1 MKLRLEDIEVLSR
14 SYEGPCAWFDG
25 RFRDRVEKL
34 VPAPREAGA
43 LGGTLLRTRRAVEE
57 CPTLDGTRAT
67 VGAFERLEG
76 ALLFV
81 PMASVDCR
89 VRMRLASARG
99 AQRVVVFADDAPAA
113 TVELPAEGACAVELD
128 VAPTRRGLRLTVAA
142 ALDVPAGEVVSDEP
156 RVLAQG
162 EAAVEVLSVEVEAA
176 DRRPGERRSVFVA
189 ADSLAQT
196 YPDGVRPQTGWA
208 EFLAR
213 YLGCEPCAAV
223 HDDAFPYEAATRYE
237 GPAGPV
243 VRNAAMAA
251 RSFRSFI
258 AEGKLARLLGEVRP
272 GDVVVLQFGANDATC
287 ARPLRYSSLDDF
299 QALLAR
305 YVDSIRD
312 RGAVPVVVTPP
323 PRHNF
328 AEGRLVEDFAS
339 YSEVERAYC
348 AREGVALVDLS
359 REGGL
364 LVDGMGPERSRCL
377 YMKLS
382 AGQYERYP
390 GGVDDSTHLSAL
402 GARLFGRIVAKGIA
416 EACGLGF
423 RDDGAPLGAEPPAN
437 LSADVEAQGRA
448 GVRLAW
454 DAVPGADYY
463 TIARSDGRGN
473 EVTATSLEPR
483 FFDIAVPGDA
493 GEHRY
498 EVRAWQGNESGEPA
512 AIAVDCPF
520 GSLAA
525 DRRIEGVDLYEVDPD
540 GVADRIAFSVR
551 FVPVRDVASYR
562 VLARNARTGQLTVL
576 GDIAAAEA
584 DGLHSYGVS
593 REPGWEIHV
602 EADGPDGPL
611 RSDAVALPDDLCAA
625 GARRSSWEIPF

>member
-1 MKLRLEDIEVLSR
+1 MKLRLEDIETLRR
-14 SYEGPCAWFDG
+14 SYEGACAWVDG
-25 RFRDRVEKL
+25 RFRDRAEKL
-34 VPAPREAGA
+34 APQAREVGA
-43 LGGTLLRTRRAVEE
+43 RGGTVLRTRRAVEE
-57 CPTLDGTRAT
+57 CPSLDGTRAT

-76 ALLFV
+76 TLLFV

-89 VRMRLASARG
+89 VRMRIASARG

-113 TVELPAEGACAVELD
+113 TVELPAEGERAVELD
-128 VAPTRRGLRLTVAA
+128 VAPTRRGLRLTAA
-142 ALDVPAGEVVSDEP
+142 ADLDVPAGEGAAAEP
-156 RVLAQG
+156 RILVEG
-162 EAAVEVLSVEVEAA
+162 TAAVEVLSLEVEAA
-176 DRRPGERRSVFVA
+176 DRCPGERRTVFVA

-196 YPDGVRPQTGWA
+196 YPDEVRPQTGWA
-208 EFLAR
+208 EYLAR
-213 YLGCEPCAAV
+213 YLGCEPCGAV
-223 HDDAFPYEAATRYE
+223 HDDAFSFDAATRYE
-237 GPAGPV
+237 GAAGPV
-243 VRNAAMAA
+243 VRNASMAA
-251 RSFRSFI
+251 RSLRSYI
-258 AEGKLARLLGEVRP
+258 AEGKLAQLLRQVRP
-272 GDVVVLQFGANDATC
+272 GDVVALQFGANDATC
-287 ARPLRYSSLDDF
+287 ARPLRYSSIDDF
-299 QALLAR
+299 RAFLAR

-328 AEGRLVEDFAS
+328 ADGRLVEDFAA
-339 YSEVERAYC
+339 YSEAERAYC

-382 AGQYERYP
+382 AGQYGRYP
-390 GGVDDSTHLSAL
+390 GGVDDSTHLSSL

-416 EACGLGF
+416 EACDLAF
-423 RDDGAPLGAEPPAN
+423 CDDDAPLCREAPAG
-437 LSADVEAQGRA
+437 LSADVEVEGHA

-463 TIARSDGRGN
+463 TVRRADAPGGP
-473 EVTATSLEPR
+473 TATSLEPR
-483 FFDIAVPGDA
+483 FFDAAAPGDSGA
-493 GEHRY
+493 RRY
-498 EVRAWQGNESGEPA
+498 EVRAWQGNEAGEPA
-512 AIAVDCPF
+512 AVAVDCPF
-520 GSLAA
+520 EGLPAGHM
-525 DRRIEGVDLYEVDPD
+525 IEGADLYEVDPD

-551 FVPVRDVASYR
+551 FLPAQCVASYR

-576 GDIAAAEA
+576 GDIAAADA

-602 EADGPDGPL
+602 EADGPDGLL

>member
-1 MKLRLEDIEVLSR
+1 MKLRLDDIETLRR
-14 SYEGPCAWFDG
+14 SYEGECGWTDG
-25 RFRDRVEKL
+25 RFTDRTEKL
-34 VPAPREAGA
+34 TPQARETGP
-43 LGGTLLRTRRAVEE
+43 LDGTVLRTRRLIEE

-67 VGAFERLEG
+67 VGVFERLEG
-76 ALLFV
+76 TLLFV

-99 AQRVVVFADDAPAA
+99 AQRVVVFADDAPASS
-113 TVELPAEGACAVELD
+113 VELPAEGARTVELD
-128 VAPTRRGLRLTVAA
+128 VAPTRRGLRLTVGAA
-142 ALDVPAGEVVSDEP
+142 FDVPAGEDASAKP
-156 RVLAQG
+156 RILAQG
-162 EAAVEVLSVEVEAA
+162 EAAVEVLSLEVEAA
-176 DRRPGERRSVFVA
+176 DRRPGERRCVFVA

-196 YPDGVRPQTGWA
+196 YPDDARPQAGWA

-213 YLGCEPCAAV
+213 YLCCEPCGACR
-223 HDDAFPYEAATRYE
+223 DESFSYEAATRYE
-237 GPAGPV
+237 CAAGPV
-243 VRNAAMAA
+243 VRNASMAA
-251 RSFRSFI
+251 RSLRSFL
-258 AEGKLARLLGEVRP
+258 AEGKLAQLLSQVRP

-287 ARPLRYSSLDDF
+287 ARPLRYSSVDDF
-299 QALLAR
+299 RALLGR
-305 YVDSIRD
+305 YIDSVRD

-328 AEGRLVEDFAS
+328 TGGRLVEDFAA

-348 AREGVALVDLS
+348 SREGVALVDLS

-382 AGQYERYP
+382 DGQYARYP
-390 GGVDDSTHLSAL
+390 GGVDDSTHLSTL

-416 EACGLGF
+416 GACDLPF
-423 RDDGAPLGAEPPAN
+423 FDDEAPLDMEPPAHV
-437 LSADVEAQGRA
+437 SADFEQAARP

-463 TIARSDGRGN
+463 TVRRVDARTSG
-473 EVTATSLEPR
+473 TATALESR
-483 FFDIAVPGDA
+483 FFDAAAPGDA

-498 EVRAWQGNESGEPA
+498 EVRAWRGNEAGRPV
-512 AIAVDCPF
+512 AIAVDCPL
-520 GSLAA
+520 GYEGAG
-525 DRRIEGVDLYEVDPD
+525 RRIEGIDLYEIDPD
-540 GVADRIAFSVR
+540 GVADRVAFSVR
-551 FVPVRDVASYR
+551 FLPAQNVASYR

-576 GDIAAAEA
+576 GTIECGEI

-593 REPGWEIHV
+593 REPGWEIYV
-602 EADGPDGPL
+602 EADAADGL
-611 RSDAVALPDDLCAA
+611 LESDCVPLPDQPRAT

>member
-14 SYEGPCAWFDG
+14 SYEGACAWVDG
-25 RFRDRVEKL
+25 RFVDRAEKI
-34 VPAPREAGA
+34 APSLREAGTR
-43 LGGTLLRTRRAVEE
+43 GGTVLRTRRAVEE
-57 CPTLDGTRAT
+57 CPSLDGTRAT

-76 ALLFV
+76 TLLFV
-81 PMASVDCR
+81 PMASADCR
-89 VRMRLASARG
+89 VRMRLASVGGARE
-99 AQRVVVFADDAPAA
+99 VVVYADDAPAA
-113 TVELPAEGACAVELD
+113 EVGLPAEGTREVEFD
-128 VAPTRRGLRLTVAA
+128 VAPTRRGLRLTAMA
-142 ALDVPAGEVVSDEP
+142 ALDVPAGEGPSDSP
-156 RVLAQG
+156 RVLAEG
-162 EAAVEVLSVEVEAA
+162 AAAVEVLSLEVEAA

-196 YPDGVRPQTGWA
+196 YPDDVRPQTGWA

-213 YLGCEPCAAV
+213 YLGCEPCAAS

-237 GPAGPV
+237 GPAGPI

-251 RSFRSFI
+251 RSLRSFI
-258 AEGKLARLLGEVRP
+258 AEGKLACLLAEVRP

-287 ARPLRYSSLDDF
+287 ARPLRYSSLEDF
-299 QALLAR
+299 GAFLGR

-328 AEGRLVEDFAS
+328 ANGRLVEDFTA
-339 YSEVERAYC
+339 YAEVERSFC

-364 LVDGMGPERSRCL
+364 LVDGMGPQRSRCL

-382 AGQYERYP
+382 AGQYGRYP

-402 GARLFGRIVAKGIA
+402 GARLFGRIVAEGVA
-416 EACGLGF
+416 EACGMGF
-423 RDDGAPLGAEPPAN
+423 FDDEASLCAQAPTGLVA
-437 LSADVEAQGRA
+437 SAQTQGRA

-454 DAVPGADYY
+454 DAVAGADYY
-463 TIARSDGRGN
+463 TVRRVDGQGGA
-473 EVTATSLEPR
+473 VMTSLEPR
-483 FFDIAVPGDA
+483 FLDAAAPGDS
-493 GEHRY
+493 GERRY
-498 EVRAWQGNESGEPA
+498 EVRAWRGNEAGEPA
-512 AIAVDCPF
+512 TVALDCVLDAL
-520 GSLAA
+520 SAR
-525 DRRIEGVDLYEVDPD
+525 RRIEGLDLYEVDPE

-551 FVPVRDVASYR
+551 FVPEPDVASYR
-562 VLARNARTGQLTVL
+562 VLARNALTGQLTVL
-576 GDIAAAEA
+576 GQIGPGEV

-593 REPGWEIHV
+593 REPGWEIRV
-602 EADGPDGPL
+602 EADGPGGL
-611 RSDAVALPDDLCAA
+611 LQSDPASLPDQPAPA